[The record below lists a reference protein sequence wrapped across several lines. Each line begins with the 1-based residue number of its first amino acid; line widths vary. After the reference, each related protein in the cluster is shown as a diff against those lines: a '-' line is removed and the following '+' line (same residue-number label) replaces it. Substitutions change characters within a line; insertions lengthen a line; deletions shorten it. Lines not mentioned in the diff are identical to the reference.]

1 VIAANE
7 RLVLF
12 LKDYLEDAVGVKE
25 EVVVLC
31 VEDMLLTVTL
41 VLLRLHLGQDKVFAF
56 LKSLLNH

>member
-1 VIAANE
+1 VIAAHE
-7 RLVLF
+7 SLVLF

-31 VEDMLLTVTL
+31 VEDVLFAVTL
-41 VLLRLHLGQDKVFAF
+41 VLFSLHLGKDKVLSF